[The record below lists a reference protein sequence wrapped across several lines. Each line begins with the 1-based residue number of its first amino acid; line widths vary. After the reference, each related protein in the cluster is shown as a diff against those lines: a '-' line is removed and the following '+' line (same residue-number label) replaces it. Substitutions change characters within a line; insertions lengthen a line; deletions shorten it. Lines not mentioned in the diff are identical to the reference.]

1 MDGSK
6 CRASLV
12 RLLEGI
18 EEKGPLV
25 SRLAARAC
33 RSSAEDSAEAR
44 RLVTGSIITIIIMFA
59 PVRGVAV
66 AGEAEIMALPGVREV
81 NAKRVLLTLLFG
93 GGSQLQ
99 LEACTGTWRTRHH
112 VRLPTGSCSIPYAL
126 PQHLERGLLR
136 DKVRTGRPASGSGQH
151 LVASSSMPPSP
162 SLFVQ

>member
-12 RLLEGI
+12 RLWEGI

-44 RLVTGSIITIIIMFA
+44 RLVTGIIITIIIMFA

-66 AGEAEIMALPGVREV
+66 AGEAEIMALLGVREV
-81 NAKRVLLTLLFG
+81 KAKRVLLTLLFG
-93 GGSQLQ
+93 GGSNSNS
-99 LEACTGTWRTRHH
+99 RHVPVH
-112 VRLPTGSCSIPYAL
+112 GGRGIMSDYLLGAVVFHMLCHSI
-126 PQHLERGLLR
+126 
-136 DKVRTGRPASGSGQH
+136 
-151 LVASSSMPPSP
+151 
-162 SLFVQ
+162 